1 MCAKNELFYF
11 EHRGNDCDILFMES
25 VVCSSNVV
33 KLITYSGIFYLN
45 VRNSDAVPCFAG
57 SRGR

>member
-11 EHRGNDCDILFMES
+11 EHRANDFDILFLES
-25 VVCSSNVV
+25 VVCSSTVV
-33 KLITYSGIFYLN
+33 KLFPYSGMFYLN
-45 VRNSDAVPCFAG
+45 VRNSDAVPCLAG